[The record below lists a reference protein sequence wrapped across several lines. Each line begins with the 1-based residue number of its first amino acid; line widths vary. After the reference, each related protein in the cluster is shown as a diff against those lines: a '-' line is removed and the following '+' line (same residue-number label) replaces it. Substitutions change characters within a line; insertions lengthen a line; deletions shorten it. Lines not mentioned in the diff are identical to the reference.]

1 MSAFVR
7 VYDLAHCRAGD
18 KGNTSNISV
27 IAYEETDWAFLRD
40 TLTEAVVMAAFAHI
54 AEGPVRR
61 YALPKLRALNFV
73 IEKALAGGVTIS
85 LAQDIHGKGHSNVML
100 AIELP
105 ADGRNEAVE

>member
-1 MSAFVR
+1 MSNVLR

-27 IAYEETDWAFLRD
+27 IAYDEKDWAFLRD
-40 TLTEAVVMAAFAHI
+40 TLTEERVMAAFAHI

-61 YALPKLRALNFV
+61 YELPQLKALNFV
-73 IEKALAGGVTIS
+73 IDRALAGGVTLS

-100 AIELP
+100 AIEL
-105 ADGRNEAVE
+105 NN